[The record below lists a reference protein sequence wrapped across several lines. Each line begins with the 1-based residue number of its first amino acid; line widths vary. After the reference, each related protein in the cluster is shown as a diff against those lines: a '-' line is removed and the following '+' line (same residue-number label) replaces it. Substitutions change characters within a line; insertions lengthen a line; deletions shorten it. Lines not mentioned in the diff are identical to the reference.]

1 VQGTAQGKTG
11 FQMATQA
18 ATSAK
23 TNSDAPGTTRQRLLD
38 VALELFAA
46 NGFAGT
52 SMRALARAAG
62 LRESSI
68 YNHFSGKDEL
78 YQSVIGQW
86 GPAEFVERLRSA
98 EYRALAHDPA
108 AFLRL
113 CTLHLVDRWMDPRE
127 HLFAAMIAKE
137 SPDSPGQRRF
147 HQALFRDEI
156 DLLAEYFEG
165 FVAANNM
172 IAPDPAE
179 TARMF
184 TGGLVQ
190 IRRDRFASPAH
201 MPPRAEIDLAVK
213 RYTDN
218 FIATVLPQN

>member
-1 VQGTAQGKTG
+1 MDPRRANEQTKIWGQKLADTETG
-11 FQMATQA
+11 
-18 ATSAK
+18 S
-23 TNSDAPGTTRQRLLD
+23 TRQRLLD

-46 NGFAGT
+46 HGFAGT

-98 EYRALAHDPA
+98 EYRVLVHDPA

-113 CTLHLVDRWMDPRE
+113 CTRHLVDRWMDPRE

-137 SPDSPGQRRF
+137 SPDSPGQRSF

-156 DLLAEYFEG
+156 ELLADYFRC
-165 FVAANNM
+165 FVADNGM
-172 IAPDPAE
+172 IAPDPVE

-190 IRRDRFASPAH
+190 IRRDRFAAPTQ
-201 MPPRAEIDLAVK
+201 MPPRSEIETAVR

-218 FIATVLPQN
+218 FIATVFPQN